1 MIWLVTDVHIPSSN
15 GPISRGWWWLEK
27 SDVDIVTRL
36 ETDKFKASPGVP
48 ACLLLPG
55 LSSLST
61 ATLQPYWPAVRH
73 RVRRPPSSPQ

>member
-15 GPISRGWWWLEK
+15 GSISGWWWWLEK

-48 ACLLLPG
+48 
-55 LSSLST
+55 
-61 ATLQPYWPAVRH
+61 V
-73 RVRRPPSSPQ
+73 